1 MASIYD
7 TVPTWSAATTYNKYS
22 IVQGSDNRYYYSI
35 IDNNVGAGN
44 NPVTSSNLGVDWDG
58 YILLNGSLVPNFW
71 WRPSY
76 DANIRN
82 TPKIIINQF
91 GNGYEQRINDGINNN
106 LINFILRFDNRN
118 EQETV
123 SILHFLGQRNGKES
137 FVYNLPTIYAKD
149 PLNLKTRF
157 TCMNWESIYASYNNY
172 QISCEFREV
181 AA

>member
-7 TVPTWSAATTYNKYS
+7 TVPIWSAATTYNKYS

-44 NPVTSSNLGVDWDG
+44 DPVTPSNLGVDWDG
-58 YILLNGSLVPNFW
+58 YILLNGSLVPDFW
-71 WRPSY
+71 WKPSY

-91 GNGYEQRINDGINNN
+91 GNGYEQRANDGINNN
-106 LINFILRFDNRN
+106 LINFTLRFDNRN

-123 SILHFLGQRNGKES
+123 SILHFLAQRNGKES
-137 FVYNLPTIYAKD
+137 FVYNLPTIYAKN
-149 PLNLKTRF
+149 PLNLNTRF
-157 TCMNWESIYASYNNY
+157 TCMNWESIYVSYNNY